1 MHKSNNEP
9 LDYCGLFSNEGEISV
24 EVYFKKF
31 DGKINTSKMRAEEIT
46 KLIDPETGQFY
57 TEMDFDGWHFF
68 IYGIEIN
75 PITKKMKIRA
85 IDDLTSLRRN
95 PGKFQK

>member
-9 LDYCGLFSNEGEISV
+9 LDYCGLFSNEGEFLV
-24 EVYFKKF
+24 EVYFKNF
-31 DGKINTSKMRAEEIT
+31 EGQVNTFNMRAEEIT
-46 KLIDPETGQFY
+46 KLIDPKTGQFY

-75 PITKKMKIRA
+75 PISKKLKIRA
-85 IDDLTSLRRN
+85 VDDLNSLRRKSGN
-95 PGKFQK
+95 FQK

>member
-9 LDYCGLFSNEGEISV
+9 IDYCGLFSDEGEISV
-24 EVYFKKF
+24 EVYFKNFK
-31 DGKINTSKMRAEEIT
+31 GKVRTSKMSAEEIT
-46 KLIDPETGQFY
+46 KLIDPKTGQFY

-75 PITKKMKIRA
+75 PISKKLKIRA
-85 IDDLTSLRRN
+85 VDDLNSLRKK
-95 PGKFQK
+95 P